1 MKNQKLIIGLGAAA
15 VVVFF
20 AALFFGMYVNTTNT
34 EIRLHEHYDAKK
46 KDVTNVY
53 DAVWKTISQTAQV
66 SEDYRSSFD
75 SIYTHIMSD
84 RYSKGDGSL
93 MKWITESNPQFN
105 TKLYER
111 LAEVIESK
119 RAEFKNAQT
128 ELLDVARNYNTY
140 ISVFPNRLF
149 LSDKKKLDVKLILST
164 RTNTAAE
171 TGVDDDTDL
180 FKKK

>member
-1 MKNQKLIIGLGAAA
+1 MKNQKLIFGLGAAGFLI
-15 VVVFF
+15 VLMGV
-20 AALFFGMYVNTTNT
+20 LFGMYVSTTNT
-34 EIRLHEHYDAKK
+34 EIRLSEHAKAK
-46 KDVTNVY
+46 QKDVTNVY

-75 SIYTHIMSD
+75 SIYSHIMSD

-93 MKWITESNPQFN
+93 MKWITESNPQFD

-128 ELLDVARNYNTY
+128 ELLDVVRNYNTY

-149 LSDKKKLDVKLILST
+149 LGDKKKLEAKLILST
-164 RTNTAAE
+164 RTNTAIE
-171 TGVDDDTDL
+171 TGVDDEVEL